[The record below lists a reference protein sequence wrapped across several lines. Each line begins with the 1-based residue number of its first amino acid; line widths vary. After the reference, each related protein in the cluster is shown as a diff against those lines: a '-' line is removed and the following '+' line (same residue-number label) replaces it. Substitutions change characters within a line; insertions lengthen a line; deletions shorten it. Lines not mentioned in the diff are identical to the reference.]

1 MLIKLTPVFEENFRL
16 FLTDAKTAVLDVENG
31 LMISNFW
38 GTGHQ
43 VHLADDGAFGLL
55 DQMDGAQE
63 EFVVL
68 LEPVS
73 VVVFGEAVEAP
84 ARFCSL
90 LRKHFEVK

>member
-1 MLIKLTPVFEENFRL
+1 MKLTPVFEENFRL

-38 GTGHQ
+38 GTGNQ